1 MKHNNE
7 INKLLEK
14 YISGES
20 TLSEESRIREY
31 FQNTA
36 DIEIDPDIRKFK
48 PFFEYISEEAE
59 KINSKKQPGQRI
71 RRKFLLS
78 PRTFTWGMSAA
89 ALLVAG
95 MFLFSPQQKNK
106 FEFRVDGKRV
116 HDRSQAIN
124 FASERLGKVNE
135 MITSTG
141 KYNRIVKIMGKT
153 ESALNPLERMNKTL
167 SQNKG

>member
-1 MKHNNE
+1 MKHNYK
-7 INKLLEK
+7 INNLLEK
-14 YISGES
+14 YLSGQS
-20 TLSEESRIREY
+20 TLSEESQIREY
-31 FQNTA
+31 FLKTA
-36 DIEIDPDIRKFK
+36 ECEIDPDIRKFK
-48 PFFEYISEEAE
+48 PLFEYISMEAE
-59 KINSKKQPGQRI
+59 KIDSKKQPVP
-71 RRKFLLS
+71 RRRSNFLLS

-116 HDRSQAIN
+116 HDRTQAIT

-135 MITSTG
+135 MITSME
-141 KYNRIVKIMGKT
+141 KFNRIVKIMDKT
-153 ESALNPLERMNKTL
+153 ESALNPLERMNKKL

>member
-7 INKLLEK
+7 INHLLGK
-14 YISGES
+14 YLSGES
-20 TLSEESRIREY
+20 TLSEESQIREY
-31 FQNTA
+31 FLNTPET
-36 DIEIDPDIRKFK
+36 EIDPEVRKFK
-48 PFFEYISEEAE
+48 PLFEYIAEEAE
-59 KINSKKQPGQRI
+59 KIDSKKQSGKRI
-71 RRKFLLS
+71 PRNFLLS

-116 HDRSQAIN
+116 HDRTQAIN

-141 KYNRIVKIMGKT
+141 KYNRIVKIMDKT